1 MNKIDNQDSTP
12 ETMSGVY
19 AKPRLGES
27 VQVGRT
33 KHGDFEI
40 VVKKRLNGDKE
51 VNGTWII
58 DQYACEVFPFDLVVY
73 RAWKYVREVRLHAE
87 KTGYQD
93 EDFAS

>member
-58 DQYACEVFPFDLVVY
+58 DQYACEVSPFDLVVY